1 MVGGNGSNGSNGIK
15 KEEILMAGALETPDR
30 KQRDQILEL
39 KGAAKQICSHPSHLN
54 QNWRGL

>member
-1 MVGGNGSNGSNGIK
+1 MVGGNGSNGIK